1 MYGMH
6 PMLYHVSIK
15 RRHTTTLNRNRTCC
29 LSIFILH
36 HIWANIHSSQH
47 LTLLQMAELISSAL
61 ATYGSTEGDHHRSL
75 EINDGIEA
83 SFFLEQKADASHD
96 DGSSIHK
103 YWFFLF
109 ITIVLEVLGTTS
121 MKLSDGLTKVL
132 PTIMIYIAYGLSFT
146 VFPLALKRIDLS
158 TAYAIWS
165 GGKYGS
171 FCVVSLCIM
180 GYKNFRSLFLFY
192 SGNYVDLCYW
202 VCILWW

>member
-1 MYGMH
+1 
-6 PMLYHVSIK
+6 
-15 RRHTTTLNRNRTCC
+15 
-29 LSIFILH
+29 
-36 HIWANIHSSQH
+36 
-47 LTLLQMAELISSAL
+47 MADPISSAL

-75 EINDGIEA
+75 EINDGIES
-83 SFFLEQKADASHD
+83 SFFLEQKADASHDD

-158 TAYAIWS
+158 TAYA
-165 GGKYGS
+165 
-171 FCVVSLCIM
+171 VSMEL
-180 GYKNFRSLFLFY
+180 SLLFLLFSLMY
-192 SGNYVDLCYW
+192 
-202 VCILWW
+202 I